1 MTKPLRQ
8 AFAPIIIL
16 CALACFA
23 TAPRSAMAAET
34 APYEEGLLRL
44 SELMGSIHYL
54 RALCGAQDGNRW
66 RDEMEA
72 LVSAEGNN
80 NEDRRRR
87 LVERFNRGYR
97 AFASVYRECTPSA
110 RKAVERYMAEGAELS
125 AEISARYSR

>member
-1 MTKPLRQ
+1 MKKPLRR
-8 AFAPIIIL
+8 AFAPIIVL
-16 CALACFA
+16 CALAVFA
-23 TAPRSAMAAET
+23 TAPRSATAAD
-34 APYEEGLLRL
+34 APPYEEGLLRL

-72 LVSAEGNN
+72 LVDAEGSS

-110 RKAVERYMAEGAELS
+110 RKAVESYMAEGAELS